1 MRKKNL
7 MDKTTGAISGAAKT
21 VADGLKSAG
30 QAVAEAITPKP
41 IRAGNK
47 LIIPSA
53 DASMPPVIVPVRKRA
68 RRATS
73 RKPAAKGRT
82 TARKTKSA
90 APRKSAKRPARKATG
105 RPTTKTA
112 RR

>member
-7 MDKTTGAISGAAKT
+7 MDKTTGAITSAART
-21 VADGLKSAG
+21 VTDGLKSAG
-30 QAVAEAITPKP
+30 QAVADAITPKP
-41 IRAGNK
+41 IRAGDK

-53 DASMPPVIVPVRKRA
+53 DASMPPVIVPARKRT

-82 TARKTKSA
+82 TARKTRSA

-105 RPTTKTA
+105 KRTAKTA